1 MYLRHMIRK
10 KDGKVHR
17 YWCLVR
23 SVRVGR
29 RVIQQT
35 VAHLGE
41 LDEQGQIQA
50 RALARRLID
59 TPEQA
64 GLFADGNEHLTV
76 PVRLKGIRVERSRQ
90 FGDVYLALALW
101 RGTGLAQLCNE
112 LLPAGKERVAWEKI
126 ASVLVAARLCEPS
139 SELHIAEDWYRRTA
153 LCDLLQL
160 GDEEVNK
167 DRLYRGL
174 DHLLKHKAAIE
185 GHLSRRAGELFAI
198 ENEVLLY
205 DVTST
210 YFEGEA
216 EANPLAQRGYSRD
229 HRPDCK
235 QVLIA
240 LIVTFDGF
248 PLGYEVF
255 AGNTHDSQTV
265 QTIVTTMEAR
275 HGVVGRVW
283 IADRGM
289 ASRENLAWLRQTGR
303 RYIIGAPKSELK
315 KFAGALADTASWRE
329 VREGIEVKLTRCPD
343 TGETV
348 ILCRSAERRSKEQA
362 MHDKFSRRIQVALER
377 LAARITRSKRRLDRE
392 QVNRQIGRILQQ
404 NQRAAQRFNVR
415 LADDGSGPAGFRLE
429 IEVNASF
436 DDWAALSEGAY
447 LLRSNI
453 SDWRDEQLWKAYIQL
468 TQAEAAFRIQK
479 DQLKVRPVW
488 HQRGN
493 RVEAH
498 ILVCFLA
505 FVLWKTLEM
514 WQSRA
519 GLGNSPRII
528 LEELARIQS
537 HDVVLPAATLGQIRL
552 RCVTQPDAAQ
562 AALLD
567 RLGITLPK
575 RMRLAEHELPTLA
588 ASA

>member
-1 MYLRHMIRK
+1 MYLRHTTVR

-17 YWCLVR
+17 YWRLVR

-41 LDEQGQIQA
+41 LDEHGRMEA
-50 RALARRLID
+50 RALARRLIGA
-59 TPEQA
+59 PEQEQ
-64 GLFADGNEHLTV
+64 LFDDGSAHLTV
-76 PVRLKGIRVERSRQ
+76 PVRLKGIRIERSLQ

-101 RGTGLAQLCNE
+101 RGMGLEDLCE
-112 LLPAGKERVAWEKI
+112 RLLPVGKERIAW
-126 ASVLVAARLCEPS
+126 ARMAAVLVAARFCEPS

-174 DHLLKHKAAIE
+174 DHLLAHKAALE
-185 GHLSRRAGELFAI
+185 AHLSKRCGELFSVQ
-198 ENEVLLY
+198 NEVLLY

-210 YFEGEA
+210 YFEGLA
-216 EANPLAQRGYSRD
+216 EANPQAQRGYSRD

-235 QVLIA
+235 QVCIA
-240 LIVTFDGF
+240 LVVTFDGF

-255 AGNTHDSQTV
+255 AGNTHDSKTL
-265 QTIVTTMEAR
+265 QTIVATMEAR
-275 HGVVGRVW
+275 HGVLGRVW
-283 IADRGM
+283 ITDRGM
-289 ASRENLAWLRQTGR
+289 ASAANLAWLHQTGR

-315 KFAGALADTASWRE
+315 KFASELATADSWRTVHEGVE
-329 VREGIEVKLTRCPD
+329 VRLARHPE
-343 TGETV
+343 TGETA
-348 ILCRSAERRSKEQA
+348 ILCRSADRRSKERA
-362 MHDKFSRRIQVALER
+362 MHDKFSRRIKQALER
-377 LAARITRSKRRLDRE
+377 LCARIARSKKRLDPAM
-392 QVNRQIGRILQQ
+392 VNRQIGRVLQQ
-404 NQRAAQRFNVR
+404 NQRAAARFAIAVEP
-415 LADDGSGPAGFRLE
+415 DDCPAGFRLA
-429 IEVNASF
+429 VTCNAAF

-453 SDWRDEQLWKAYIQL
+453 TDWSDRQLWKAYIQL

-479 DQLKVRPVW
+479 DQLNVRPIW
-488 HQRGN
+488 HQRAD
-493 RVEAH
+493 RVQAH

-505 FVLWKTLEM
+505 FVLWKCLEM
-514 WQSRA
+514 WQQRS
-519 GLGNSPRII
+519 GLGNSPRTV

-537 HDVVLPAATLGQIRL
+537 HDVILPTTTHGEIRL
-552 RCVTQPDAAQ
+552 RCIAQPDPAQ

-567 RLGITLPK
+567 RLGVVLPK
-575 RMRLAEHELPTLA
+575 RMRADDLELPLA
-588 ASA
+588 LTA

>member
-1 MYLRHMIRK
+1 MYLRHTIRK
-10 KDGKVHR
+10 KDGKVHCTWR
-17 YWCLVR
+17 LVR

-41 LDEQGQIQA
+41 LDEHGRFEA
-50 RALARRLID
+50 RALARHLIGS
-59 TPEQA
+59 PEEAQ
-64 GLFADGNEHLTV
+64 LFDDGCRDVTV
-76 PVRLKGIRVERSRQ
+76 PVRLKGIRLERSRQ

-101 RGTGLAQLCNE
+101 RSVGLSALCAE

-126 ASVLVAARLCEPS
+126 AAVLVAARLCEPS
-139 SELHIAEDWYRRTA
+139 SELHIAEDWFRCTA
-153 LCDLLQL
+153 LADLLQL
-160 GDEEVNK
+160 RDEEVNK
-167 DRLYRGL
+167 DRLYRAL
-174 DHLLKHKAAIE
+174 DQLVAHKAAIE
-185 GHLSRRAGELFAI
+185 SHLSRRAGELFAI

-205 DVTST
+205 DVTSA

-216 EANPLAQRGYSRD
+216 ATNPLAQRGYSRD

-240 LIVTFDGF
+240 LVVTFDGF

-255 AGNTHDSQTV
+255 AGNTHDSQTL

-275 HGVVGRVW
+275 HGTLGRVW

-289 ASRENLAWLRQTGR
+289 ASKQNLAWLHETGR

-315 KFAGALADTASWRE
+315 KFAGPLAATVGWRK
-329 VREGIEVKLTRCPD
+329 VREDVEVKLARSPE
-343 TGETV
+343 TGETIV
-348 ILCRSAERRSKEQA
+348 LCRSADRRNKERA
-362 MHDKFSRRIQVALER
+362 MHDKFSQRIELALER
-377 LAARITRSKRRLDRE
+377 LAGRVARSKRRLNRE
-392 QVNRQIGRILQQ
+392 LVSRQIGRILQQ
-404 NQRAAQRFNVR
+404 NQRAAQRYNVC
-415 LADDGSGPAGFRLE
+415 LAEDGGPAGFRLE
-429 IEVNASF
+429 IEVNAAF

-453 SDWRDEQLWKAYIQL
+453 TDWSDEQLWKAYIQL

-479 DQLKVRPVW
+479 DQLKVRPIW
-488 HQRGN
+488 HQRAD

-519 GLGNSPRII
+519 GLGNSPRTV

-537 HDVVLPAATLGQIRL
+537 HDVVLPTASHGQIRL
-552 RCVTQPDAAQ
+552 RCVTQPDVAQ

-567 RLGITLPK
+567 RLGICLPK
-575 RMRLAEHELPTLA
+575 RMRLAEHELPAFA